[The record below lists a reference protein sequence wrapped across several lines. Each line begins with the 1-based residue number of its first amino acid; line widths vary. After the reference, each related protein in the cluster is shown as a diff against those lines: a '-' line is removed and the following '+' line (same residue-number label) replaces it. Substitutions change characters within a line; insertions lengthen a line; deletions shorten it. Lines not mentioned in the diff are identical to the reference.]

1 MGTYNIYRY
10 DRNVCS
16 SNASRGGGV
25 LIGTFKDIYS
35 NIIPNFIQ
43 TKQILYKFLTLLQI
57 L

>member
-10 DRNVCS
+10 DLNVCS